1 MVGGLSGFP
10 PTRLNITRHAGDE
23 FGVRLL
29 LAGEVDLSSVGVLVE
44 ALAAVPPTARG
55 VVVDLAELRLLDSTG
70 IAALV
75 AGHRTASAIG
85 QTFTVINA
93 RDVVRRALEVT
104 GVLTVLSQEHLPDDP
119 SGN

>member
-1 MVGGLSGFP
+1 MVGGRSGFP
-10 PTRLNITRHAGDE
+10 PTRLSITQRAGDE
-23 FGVRLL
+23 LGVRLM

-44 ALAAVPPTARG
+44 ALAAVPPAARG
-55 VVVDLAELRLLDSTG
+55 VVVDLGELTLLDSTG

-85 QTFTVINA
+85 QTFTVVNA

-104 GVLTVLSQEHLPDDP
+104 GVFDFLSP
-119 SGN
+119 